1 MADLLRRLESGLHRA
16 AGASQWLT
24 SQVDRID
31 KYMYTQHIF
40 NPSSEAQ
47 KDSSA
52 VSNAGSLTGQAFQ
65 SNGNLVPP
73 YNHSS
78 SAVVGSTIAG
88 YGDQLSLFQL
98 PQELLEDWPWPF
110 DSMQT
115 EGIFPL
121 GFE

>member
-1 MADLLRRLESGLHRA
+1 MADLLRRLESGLRRA

-31 KYMYTQHIF
+31 KYMCTQHVS
-40 NPSSEAQ
+40 NPTFEAQ
-47 KDSSA
+47 QDSST
-52 VSNAGSLTGQAFQ
+52 VSNAGSLTDQTFQ
-65 SNGNLVPP
+65 SNGNLASS

-78 SAVVGSTIAG
+78 SALVEPTTAG

>member
-1 MADLLRRLESGLHRA
+1 MADLLRRLESGLHRVA
-16 AGASQWLT
+16 DASQWLT

-31 KYMYTQHIF
+31 KYMCTQRII
-40 NPSSEAQ
+40 NPNSEAQ
-47 KDSSA
+47 QESSA
-52 VSNAGSLTGQAFQ
+52 VINTESLTGQGFQ
-65 SNGNLVPP
+65 PEGNSVPP
-73 YNHSS
+73 YNHNSS
-78 SAVVGSTIAG
+78 IAD

-115 EGIFPL
+115 EGMFPL